1 MRLCIYGVVILFER
15 QMGRTALACH
25 AGAPWSHSGDMFAWL
40 VLKAPASVNSNEKA
54 ITVDLFAH
62 DVFGRRCVLFRF
74 LKAAR
79 QMHSLFVISFFLSV
93 TGSMCRSLLP
103 AQCICIFSMFPIRMF
118 GVCCLCACVFVIAR
132 WVLKGE
138 DGRAIH
144 HAAGCN
150 NHEALDVLLK
160 AAGSKGVDVDA
171 KDSFG
176 LSPLHAAGV

>member
-1 MRLCIYGVVILFER
+1 
-15 QMGRTALACH
+15 
-25 AGAPWSHSGDMFAWL
+25 MF
-40 VLKAPASVNSNEKA
+40 
-54 ITVDLFAH
+54 
-62 DVFGRRCVLFRF
+62 R
-74 LKAAR
+74 
-79 QMHSLFVISFFLSV
+79 
-93 TGSMCRSLLP
+93 
-103 AQCICIFSMFPIRMF
+103 IRMF
-118 GVCCLCACVFVIAR
+118 SVCVLCVCVRVIAR

-176 LSPLHAAGV
+176 LSPLHAAGVYMGGLCAA